1 MKNQGSC
8 GSCYI
13 FAAFAAAETA
23 LIKAGADLDSMD
35 LSEQWSLNC
44 IYQEDYGGCVGGN
57 AMDVGKFLISRG
69 VLIKEED
76 LPYEGD
82 ASETECKEDSTP
94 YWIPGYKLINRYRIS
109 SSDESE

>member
-1 MKNQGSC
+1 MKDQWSC

-13 FAAFAAAETA
+13 FAAVAAAETA

-44 IYQEDYGGCVGGN
+44 VYSYTGCAGGV
-57 AMDVGKFLISRG
+57 AMDVGKLLISRG